1 MCETFFCSVPDC
13 ESYAMGKEGFA
24 AFESDQIPPVYLQC
38 GHLCCRSCLL
48 WLMENRL
55 ECPEVSEESVEVAIR
70 DEPASAVIN
79 VNYTHRFFHRDAS
92 RVCASCSDSYE
103 DWCRRFVLMC
113 KFCDGAYHSVTP
125 ECKLQSFND
134 VISKHLKGGIS

>member
-1 MCETFFCSVPDC
+1 MVEISVSLSTD
-13 ESYAMGKEGFA
+13 
-24 AFESDQIPPVYLQC
+24 DQIKF
-38 GHLCCRSCLL
+38 LL
-48 WLMENRL
+48 FIFNVAISVVGRNRL

-103 DWCRRFVLMC
+103 DWCRRVFR
-113 KFCDGAYHSVTP
+113 S
-125 ECKLQSFND
+125 D
-134 VISKHLKGGIS
+134 V